1 MRESETLKMIV
12 VSCIAAVIVFSLSG
26 CGNTVS
32 GFKTDIYEKRKA
44 ISDFVKP
51 SETPVKEVKEVKVE
65 KTDD

>member
-1 MRESETLKMIV
+1 MV
-12 VSCIAAVIVFSLSG
+12 AVSCIAALLIFSVSG

-51 SETPVKEVKEVKVE
+51 SETPVKEVKEE
-65 KTDD
+65 KTDG

>member
-1 MRESETLKMIV
+1 MRESEKIKMV
-12 VSCIAAVIVFSLSG
+12 AVSIIAALIIFSVSG

-32 GFKTDIYEKRKA
+32 GFKTDVYEKRKA

-51 SETPVKEVKEVKVE
+51 SETPVKKE

>member
-65 KTDD
+65 KTDG

>member
-1 MRESETLKMIV
+1 MMRESETLKMIV

-51 SETPVKEVKEVKVE
+51 SETPVKEVKVE
-65 KTDD
+65 KTDG

>member
-51 SETPVKEVKEVKVE
+51 SETPVKEVKVE
-65 KTDD
+65 KTDG